1 MKTIHRDERGEFT
14 TTTLVATVVGVMIA
28 LLIGMI
34 LIPAVSNQTYLL
46 QKNQTFFNG
55 TKNAAAPPGGVSVSQ
70 IVPLMFV
77 ITIIAIA
84 IVGVLYM
91 VNKLE

>member
-1 MKTIHRDERGEFT
+1 MKTIRRDERAEFT
-14 TTTLVATVVGVMIA
+14 ATTLVGTVVGIMIA
-28 LLIGMI
+28 LMVGLI

-77 ITIIAIA
+77 ITVIAVA

-91 VNKLE
+91 VNKVE